1 MSGLRGIIYTVFG
14 FILLS
19 ALWVTSLTFLSARPA
34 ATDLLTEA
42 GASVLNPFLAGR
54 DLGVT
59 ETGYATLQSAAKA
72 HPDQPLSL
80 SVLKV
85 VVPGREIIGRS
96 YQDGV
101 RAIYTHVAAT
111 YYDSGPDAVFNVPTE
126 LKQVLPNF
134 ALFNPDNIPILPGGP
149 TVTQLPPFLQP
160 LFVFTGL
167 TPTTFTVSGHQRL
180 LDLLPWF
187 WVAAAVLG
195 ALTFLLN
202 RNERKISGLAS
213 SVIHA
218 TWPVVAVLLGLL
230 IAANFFF
237 KQQVGPYSGVLSVV
251 GRAFLPTYGIAL
263 AIGLAVYFFTAIL
276 PRLQARGAQPAVAGA
291 LGASGSSAMQAA
303 ASSGE
308 RMGAP
313 MGAPLSPDA
322 PTYPAMQPAA
332 APPAPPSTG
341 PAFEPPAG
349 TFVEEPPQ
357 G

>member
-1 MSGLRGIIYTVFG
+1 MSGLRGIIYTVFS

-34 ATDLLTEA
+34 ATDLLTEV

-149 TVTQLPPFLQP
+149 TVVELPPFLQP
-160 LFVFTGL
+160 LFIFTGL

-202 RNERKISGLAS
+202 RNEKKIAGLAS

-218 TWPVVAVLLGLL
+218 TWPVVVVLVGLL

-237 KQQVGPYSGVLSVV
+237 KQQIGPYSGVLSVV

-291 LGASGSSAMQAA
+291 SGISAAQAA
-303 ASSGE
+303 APSGE
-308 RMGAP
+308 RMRTP
-313 MGAPLSPDA
+313 MGTPLSPEA
-322 PTYPAMQPAA
+322 PTYPEMRPAA
-332 APPAPPSTG
+332 TSPAPPSAAPT
-341 PAFEPPAG
+341 FEPPAG

-357 G
+357 S

>member
-42 GASVLNPFLAGR
+42 GASVLNPFLSGR

-59 ETGYATLQSAAKA
+59 ETGYAALQSAAKA

-85 VVPGREIIGRS
+85 AVPGREVIGRS

-101 RAIYTHVAAT
+101 RTIYTHVAAT
-111 YYDSGPDAVFNVPTE
+111 YYDSGPDAVFNVPAE

-134 ALFNPDNIPILPGGP
+134 ALFNPDNVPIVPGGP
-149 TVTQLPPFLQP
+149 TVVELPPFLQP

-187 WVAAAVLG
+187 WVAVVVLG
-195 ALTFLLN
+195 ALAILLN
-202 RNERKISGLAS
+202 RSEKKIAGLAS

-218 TWPVVAVLLGLL
+218 TWPVVAVLVGLW
-230 IAANFFF
+230 IGATFFF
-237 KQQVGPYSGVLSVV
+237 KQQIGPYSGVLSVV
-251 GRAFLPTYGIAL
+251 GRAFLPTYGAAL
-263 AIGLAVYFFTAIL
+263 AIGLAIYFFMAIL
-276 PRLQARGAQPAVAGA
+276 PRLQARGAQPAAAGA
-291 LGASGSSAMQAA
+291 PQLQAMQMAGL
-303 ASSGE
+303 SSE
-308 RMGAP
+308 RMGSP
-313 MGAPLSPDA
+313 ISPDA
-322 PTYPAMQPAA
+322 PTYPEMQPTV
-332 APPAPPSTG
+332 APPAPP
-341 PAFEPPAG
+341 PASSSFEPPAG
-349 TFVEEPPQ
+349 TFVGDPPQ
-357 G
+357 D

>member
-1 MSGLRGIIYTVFG
+1 MSGLRGTIYTVFG

-34 ATDLLTEA
+34 ATNLLTEA
-42 GASVLNPFLAGR
+42 GASTLNPFLAGR

-59 ETGYATLQSAAKA
+59 ETGYASLQSAAKA

-101 RAIYTHVAAT
+101 RTIYTHVAAT
-111 YYDSGPDAVFNVPTE
+111 YYDSGPDAVFNVPAE

-134 ALFNPDNIPILPGGP
+134 ALFNPDNVPILPGGP
-149 TVTQLPPFLQP
+149 TVVELPPFLQP
-160 LFVFTGL
+160 FFVFTGL

-187 WVAAAVLG
+187 WVAVVVLG

-202 RNERKISGLAS
+202 RNEKRIAGLAS

-218 TWPVVAVLLGLL
+218 TWPVVAVLAGLL
-230 IAANFFF
+230 IAANLFF
-237 KQQVGPYSGVLSVV
+237 KQQIGAYGGLLSVV

-276 PRLQARGAQPAVAGA
+276 PRLQSRGAQPAVT
-291 LGASGSSAMQAA
+291 GASQIQAMQGAALSSA
-303 ASSGE
+303 S
-308 RMGAP
+308 MG
-313 MGAPLSPDA
+313 GPLSPDA
-322 PTYPAMQPAA
+322 PTYPEIQPIA
-332 APPAPPSTG
+332 APPAPSSTSSS
-341 PAFEPPAG
+341 FEPPAG
-349 TFVEEPPQ
+349 TFVGDPPQ
-357 G
+357 D

>member
-1 MSGLRGIIYTVFG
+1 MSGLRGFIYTTFG

-34 ATDLLTEA
+34 ATELLTEA
-42 GASVLNPFLAGR
+42 GTSVLNPFLAGR
-54 DLGVT
+54 NLGVT

-72 HPDQPLSL
+72 HPDLPLSL

-85 VVPGREIIGRS
+85 AVPGREIIGRA

-101 RAIYTHVAAT
+101 RVIYTHVAST
-111 YYDSGPDAVFNVPTE
+111 YYDSGPDAVFNVPAE

-149 TVTQLPPFLQP
+149 TVVELPPFLQP

-167 TPTTFTVSGHQRL
+167 TPATFTVSGHQRL

-187 WVAAAVLG
+187 WVAVVVLG
-195 ALTFLLN
+195 ALTFLFN
-202 RNERKISGLAS
+202 HSEKRISGLAG

-218 TWPVVAVLLGLL
+218 TWPVVVVLTGLW
-230 IAANFFF
+230 IAASFFF
-237 KQQVGPYSGVLSVV
+237 KQQIGPYSGVLAVV

-263 AIGLAVYFFTAIL
+263 ALGLVVYFFTAIL
-276 PRLQARGAQPAVAGA
+276 PRLQSRGAQPAIAGSPQVMRA
-291 LGASGSSAMQAA
+291 AGSSA
-303 ASSGE
+303 E
-308 RMGAP
+308 RMDGFT
-313 MGAPLSPDA
+313 SPEA
-322 PTYPAMQPAA
+322 PTQLEMRPASTPYAP
-332 APPAPPSTG
+332 PPAPSS
-341 PAFEPPAG
+341 FEPPAG
-349 TFVEEPPQ
+349 TFLEEPPQ

>member
-96 YQDGV
+96 YQDGM

-149 TVTQLPPFLQP
+149 TVVELPPFLQP

-202 RNERKISGLAS
+202 RNEKKIAGLAS

-218 TWPVVAVLLGLL
+218 TWPIVAVLVGLL

-263 AIGLAVYFFTAIL
+263 AIGLAIYFFVAIL
-276 PRLQARGAQPAVAGA
+276 PRLQARSAQPAVAGA
-291 LGASGSSAMQAA
+291 SGASGISGISAMQAA

-308 RMGAP
+308 RMGS
-313 MGAPLSPDA
+313 PLSPDA
-322 PTYPAMQPAA
+322 PTYPEMQSAV
-332 APPAPPSTG
+332 APPIPLTASPT
-341 PAFEPPAG
+341 FEPPAG

-357 G
+357 S

>member
-1 MSGLRGIIYTVFG
+1 MSGLRGVIYTTFG
-14 FILLS
+14 FLLLS

-59 ETGYATLQSAAKA
+59 QTGYASLQSGAKA

-85 VVPGREIIGRS
+85 AVPGREIVGRS

-126 LKQVLPNF
+126 LQQVMPTF
-134 ALFNPDNIPILPGGP
+134 ALFNPDNLPVLPGGP
-149 TVTQLPPFLQP
+149 TVAQLPPFLQP

-167 TPTTFTVSGHQRL
+167 TPATFTAAGHERL
-180 LDLLPWF
+180 LGLLPWF
-187 WVAAAVLG
+187 WLAVVVLG

-202 RNERKISGLAS
+202 RSEKKIAGLAS
-213 SVIHA
+213 SVIHS
-218 TWPVVAVLLGLL
+218 TWPVVAVLVGLL

-263 AIGLAVYFFTAIL
+263 AIGLAVYFGAAIL
-276 PRLQARGAQPAVAGA
+276 PRLSGRAAQPAVAA
-291 LGASGSSAMQAA
+291 TPAAAMQTALR
-303 ASSGE
+303 GE
-308 RMGAP
+308 GMPGMAP
-313 MGAPLSPDA
+313 FADA
-322 PTYPAMQPAA
+322 PTQPETRAAGATPA
-332 APPAPPSTG
+332 APPSAT
-341 PAFEPPAG
+341 ALEPPAG
-349 TFVEEPPQ
+349 TVVGDPPQ
-357 G
+357 S

>member
-1 MSGLRGIIYTVFG
+1 MAGLRGVIYTMFG

-54 DLGVT
+54 SLGVT
-59 ETGYATLQSAAKA
+59 ETGYANLQGAAKA
-72 HPDQPLSL
+72 HPDQPLNL

-111 YYDSGPDAVFNVPTE
+111 YYESGPDAVFNVPTE
-126 LKQVLPNF
+126 LKQVLPTF
-134 ALFNPDNIPILPGGP
+134 ALFNPDNLPVAPGGP
-149 TVTQLPPFLQP
+149 TVAQLPPFLQP

-187 WVAAAVLG
+187 WVAAVVLG
-195 ALTFLLN
+195 ALTLLFN
-202 RNERKISGLAS
+202 RSEKKIAGLAG

-218 TWPVVAVLLGLL
+218 TWPVVAVLVGLS
-230 IAANFFF
+230 IAANVFF
-237 KQQVGPYSGVLSVV
+237 KQQVGPYSGVLGVV

-263 AIGLAVYFFTAIL
+263 ALGLAVYFFTAIL
-276 PRLQARGAQPAVAGA
+276 PRLQGHGAQPAVAGA
-291 LGASGSSAMQAA
+291 PGDQVMQAA
-303 ASSGE
+303 LE
-308 RMGAP
+308 RAMG
-313 MGAPLSPDA
+313 GASPDA
-322 PTYPAMQPAA
+322 PTQPQFRSAGASAVSPAA
-332 APPAPPSTG
+332 PSSS
-341 PAFEPPAG
+341 AIVEPPAG
-349 TFVEEPPQ
+349 ALVENPPQ

>member
-1 MSGLRGIIYTVFG
+1 MSGLRGIIYTTFG

-59 ETGYATLQSAAKA
+59 ETGYVNLQSAAQA

-85 VVPGREIIGRS
+85 SVPGREIIGRS

-101 RAIYTHVAAT
+101 RVIYTHVAAT
-111 YYDSGPDAVFNVPTE
+111 YYDSGPDAVFNVPAE
-126 LKQVLPNF
+126 LQQVLPNF
-134 ALFNPDNIPILPGGP
+134 ALFNPDNLPVLPGGP

-167 TPTTFTVSGHQRL
+167 TPTTFTVAGHQRL

-187 WVAAAVLG
+187 WVAAVVLG
-195 ALTFLLN
+195 ALTFVFN
-202 RNERKISGLAS
+202 RSEKKIAGLAS

-218 TWPVVAVLLGLL
+218 TWPVVVVLVGLL
-230 IAANFFF
+230 IAANVFF
-237 KQQVGPYSGVLSVV
+237 KQQVGPYSGVLGVL
-251 GRAFLPTYGIAL
+251 GRAFLPTYAIAL
-263 AIGLAVYFFTAIL
+263 ATGLAVYFFAAIL
-276 PRLQARGAQPAVAGA
+276 PRLQHRGDAQPAVAGA
-291 LGASGSSAMQAA
+291 PAMPGMRDAGSFGARAA
-303 ASSGE
+303 AGV
-308 RMGAP
+308 
-313 MGAPLSPDA
+313 SPFEA
-322 PTYPAMQPAA
+322 PTLPETPASPSVPAA
-332 APPAPPSTG
+332 PSASPT
-341 PAFEPPAG
+341 FEPPAG